1 MPKIKKV
8 AVEAA
13 KKFHAKFQKE
23 ELEKIL
29 KIAFALP
36 IETNPEEESKEGEN
50 NLNYDEKKFKTMVD
64 LITPKHSHL
73 KKQATGVPKKD
84 FRSFLKK
91 QKVQA

>member
-8 AVEAA
+8 ALEAA
-13 KKFHAKFQKE
+13 KKFHSKFQKE
-23 ELEKIL
+23 ELEKLL
-29 KIAFALP
+29 KLSFALS
-36 IETNPEEESKEGEN
+36 NDDNSKEESKEGETAV
-50 NLNYDEKKFKTMVD
+50 NYDEKKFKTMID

-91 QKVQA
+91 